1 MGVNPMFNVAEVETK
16 ISKRKPIWII
26 FCILVVVIVSS
37 FVFFV
42 LLFPRKFDYQDLLK
56 NKEKNI
62 VYSLDSLDV
71 LETDKVPVINIDSSF
86 IDDINSDIMNYYQD
100 YLTKFTQGFLYEYS
114 VSGPVLSILIVSQQR
129 YADAEYSDISYH
141 SYNIDLEKME
151 LLSDKDIFDMYK
163 IDEDTLRYF
172 ITYKFVEFYNDL
184 IKQGYFT
191 KEMCDFSCFM
201 ESKNIVNVMNDNT
214 YYIEDGKLVLYK
226 PFNIY
231 TSYGEEKYFSLDSFR
246 FVVKD

>member
-1 MGVNPMFNVAEVETK
+1 MFNVAEVETK

-141 SYNIDLEKME
+141 SYNIDLEKMV

-214 YYIEDGKLVLYK
+214 YYIEDGKLILYK

-231 TSYGEEKYFSLDSFR
+231 TPYSEEKYFSLDSFR
-246 FVVKD
+246 FVVKG

>member
-1 MGVNPMFNVAEVETK
+1 MFNVAEVETK

-141 SYNIDLEKME
+141 SYNIDLEKMA

-214 YYIEDGKLVLYK
+214 YYIEDGKLILYK

-231 TSYGEEKYFSLDSFR
+231 TPYSEEKYFSLDSFR
-246 FVVKD
+246 FVVKG

>member
-214 YYIEDGKLVLYK
+214 YYIEDGKLILYK

-231 TSYGEEKYFSLDSFR
+231 TPYSEEKYFSLDSFR
-246 FVVKD
+246 FVVKG

>member
-1 MGVNPMFNVAEVETK
+1 MFNVAEVETK

-214 YYIEDGKLVLYK
+214 YYIEDGKLILYK

-231 TSYGEEKYFSLDSFR
+231 TPYSEEKYFSLDSFR
-246 FVVKD
+246 FVVKG

>member
-1 MGVNPMFNVAEVETK
+1 MFNVAEVETK

-141 SYNIDLEKME
+141 SYNIDLEKMV
-151 LLSDKDIFDMYK
+151 LLSDKDIF
-163 IDEDTLRYF
+163 L
-172 ITYKFVEFYNDL
+172 ITTICLTPRTAFPGNAV
-184 IKQGYFT
+184 
-191 KEMCDFSCFM
+191 
-201 ESKNIVNVMNDNT
+201 
-214 YYIEDGKLVLYK
+214 
-226 PFNIY
+226 
-231 TSYGEEKYFSLDSFR
+231 
-246 FVVKD
+246 